1 MSFEGSVLYSER
13 SNGEWVRDC
22 SFTGTCLDIC
32 GKKKILGE
40 KEEIMNL
47 GGRGSVETY
56 I

>member
-1 MSFEGSVLYSER
+1 MYYIQNDPMMNEFEIVVLLEHVWIYA
-13 SNGEWVRDC
+13 
-22 SFTGTCLDIC
+22 